1 MFLNEIYR
9 SQSEIIRHVKG
20 QDLTKNQE
28 TNQEIDIHIQIVEF
42 LETSQCIIFVQ
53 DVKIN
58 K

>member
-1 MFLNEIYR
+1 MFLNEIHR